1 MCFFLLLFMMFYIWF
16 FRVVKFSVISE
27 EKLISLR
34 WKDIWLVWLYVYL
47 YIINSNINISW
58 IVVGDCK
65 NIIDNDMS
73 SYSNLLEGNII
84 IEKLELILVMI

>member
-1 MCFFLLLFMMFYIWF
+1 MCFFLLLFVMFYIWF
-16 FRVVKFSVISE
+16 FRVVKFSVSSE

-47 YIINSNINISW
+47 YIINSNIKISW

-65 NIIDNDMS
+65 KYNW
-73 SYSNLLEGNII
+73 
-84 IEKLELILVMI
+84 

>member
-1 MCFFLLLFMMFYIWF
+1 M
-16 FRVVKFSVISE
+16 
-27 EKLISLR
+27 
-34 WKDIWLVWLYVYL
+34 WLYVYL